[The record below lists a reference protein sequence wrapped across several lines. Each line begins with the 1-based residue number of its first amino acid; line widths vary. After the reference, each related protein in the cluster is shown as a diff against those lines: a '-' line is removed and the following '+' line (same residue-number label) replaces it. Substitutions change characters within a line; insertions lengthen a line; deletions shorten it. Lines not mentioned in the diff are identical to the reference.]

1 MIKKYLRTSFLSL
14 ALLLGILSIF
24 PPVVAKAQFD
34 PLNANCGTQGNEIG
48 GCIDLCNEQTDNS
61 VACTENELGKGT
73 ENPVTTTT
81 QNVVNLLSLAT
92 AAIAVVVII
101 IAGITMT
108 LSQGDAGKVK
118 SSRDAIIYAAVGLV
132 VAALARAIVFFIV
145 NRTR

>member
-1 MIKKYLRTSFLSL
+1 MSVVFLKSLKLSL
-14 ALLLGILSIF
+14 AVMAFGLIIF
-24 PPVVAKAQFD
+24 APSFAKAQFD
-34 PLNANCGTQGNEIG
+34 PLEAVCADAGGQG
-48 GCIDLCNEQTDNS
+48 
-61 VACTENELGKGT
+61 VACAENELGKGA
-73 ENPVTTTT
+73 ENPVTSTT

-132 VAALARAIVFFIV
+132 VAALSRAIVFFIV